1 MKINKNKKILTRVIV
16 FMFFIIPFLISSKT
30 EAKTVIVNQNQILPE
45 TFNLISYT
53 TPIDNEIMVGD
64 DITFNLNIEYP
75 KLSAADS
82 NKGVTITFYS
92 KIDGVIF
99 DQHEAVFSISAAQ
112 RKKREG
118 TKETI
123 MVKKDTI
130 QAKITSKKYE
140 WWLYE
145 KQSTGKTYP
154 LANGSFN
161 FKTYTKDAGWYNITK
176 SQPKT
181 SVKMNAYNI
190 DYEVNGPF
198 ETKELCDKNKNDLL
212 SGVTGVALPQ
222 FDYSIEKECTSY
234 NNRPATPNAIP
245 IDPQKQQPTMDT
257 VYTLLAPIGDL
268 ITAPTNIGDYFNILL
283 EIAIGLCAVLAV
295 IMIVIGGIQYMGDES
310 IFGKTEAKGQITKA
324 ILGLLIALG
333 AFALLNT
340 IDPALLGTKG
350 LNVKAVSIA
359 IEEPPIL
366 SDAGKT
372 VPQKNSF
379 SDCKGGVRSV
389 QTTGIGEVQHFIFCA
404 AYATKLQQLFT
415 VAYKANPK
423 IVLTGGAFR
432 TYEEQLQARKDNNCP
447 NVLTSPA
454 NKCTPP
460 TAIPGT
466 SLHEQG
472 LALDL
477 YCDGKLINVVDNPST
492 KKCFDW
498 LKTNAGVYGFKNF
511 EKENWHWS
519 IGPNAGH

>member
-1 MKINKNKKILTRVIV
+1 MKINKNKSIILKTI
-16 FMFFIIPFLISSKT
+16 FILIFISLFLIPDPIIAAGKYFYTKEELSGKKIEEGDTNSGFTTKEACTAHTLGMNASWNPSSCYIGDNAT
-30 EAKTVIVNQNQILPE
+30 ITS
-45 TFNLISYT
+45 ISS
-53 TPIDNEIMVGD
+53 ISGKVGD
-64 DITFNLNIEYP
+64 IITIKGTALNYI
-75 KLSAADS
+75 DS
-82 NKGVTITFYS
+82 V
-92 KIDGVIF
+92 
-99 DQHEAVFSISAAQ
+99 
-112 RKKREG
+112 
-118 TKETI
+118 
-123 MVKKDTI
+123 
-130 QAKITSKKYE
+130 
-140 WWLYE
+140 
-145 KQSTGKTYP
+145 
-154 LANGSFN
+154 SFN
-161 FKTYTKDAGWYNITK
+161 GKDAGYSNIYIQTQIKVTVPSGATSGPIKINTKYRGTATSTSFTIKNNSDTYWWYLNKANEFYGASGRLTTPGFTDESTCNTARLAYEGSS
-176 SQPKT
+176 SQAKT
-181 SVKMNAYNI
+181 T
-190 DYEVNGPF
+190 GPCF
-198 ETKELCDKNKNDLL
+198 QDTETQILKDKAD
-212 SGVTGVALPQ
+212 
-222 FDYSIEKECTSY
+222 SY
-234 NNRPATPNAIP
+234 NLNA
-245 IDPQKQQPTMDT
+245 QKDKPTMDT

-340 IDPALLGTKG
+340 IDPALLGKNG
-350 LNVKAVSIA
+350 VKINSVSID

-379 SDCKGGVRSV
+379 PDCKGGVRSV
-389 QTTGIGEVQHFIFCA
+389 QTTGIGTVQHFIFCA

-415 VAYKANPK
+415 VAYQANPK

-472 LALDL
+472 LAIDL
-477 YCDGKLINVVDNPST
+477 YCDGKLINIVDNPST